1 MKIWKRYSVGQLP
14 KVAAH
19 ATEWRRVLGLARS
32 IGERGASTCNY
43 PSHYIIVTSS
53 LEQQIVYTGIAGIAG
68 IKGNWVILVWQ
79 VGLVLL
85 VSKVSGVLKVT
96 G

>member
-1 MKIWKRYSVGQLP
+1 MREAIHALRCIFWCLRGSKYN
-14 KVAAH
+14 AH
-19 ATEWRRVLGLARS
+19 ARFPRS
-32 IGERGASTCNY
+32 KNGGASTCNY